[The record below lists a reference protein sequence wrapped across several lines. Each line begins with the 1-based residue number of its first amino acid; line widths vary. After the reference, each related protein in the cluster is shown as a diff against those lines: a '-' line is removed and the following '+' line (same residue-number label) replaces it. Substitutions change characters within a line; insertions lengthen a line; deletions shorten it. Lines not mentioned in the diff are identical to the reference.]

1 MGKSVPSY
9 FRNTHQIEF
18 VKIFRSLCGRHGRWD
33 IWQDFITLA
42 AIEISNAVDRSHA
55 AERGKTYK
63 TIAEKYKPDELHR
76 FALMLQEVI
85 AGMEQNSDQDF
96 FGELYM
102 VLELGNKHIGQCFT
116 PYDACRLMADL
127 TTLDIRTRIAQDGWV
142 SVNDSACGSGAI
154 LTAFANACLRQDVNY
169 QVSVFFVAQDVS
181 YIARLMCYLQLSLLG
196 CAGYVVIGDSL
207 LHPMTSL
214 DRRGLI
220 PRPGENIWYTPFYF
234 RDVWHYRRI
243 GAQME
248 LLFQPVEKPAGQ
260 ADNELKAPAA
270 PLHLPIQETRTGQL
284 TLF

>member
-9 FRNTHQIEF
+9 LRNTHQIEF
-18 VKIFRSLCGRHGRWD
+18 VKIFRSLCGRHGRWE

-63 TIAEKYKPDELHR
+63 MIAEKYKPDELHR

-85 AGMEQNSDQDF
+85 AGMEQNPDQDF

-102 VLELGNKHIGQCFT
+102 ALELGNKRIGQCFT
-116 PYDACRLMADL
+116 PYNVCRLMAKL

-142 SVNDSACGSGAI
+142 SVNDSACGSGAM
-154 LTAFANACLRQDVNY
+154 LAAFANACLRQDVNY
-169 QVSVFFVAQDVS
+169 QASVFFVAQDVS
-181 YIARLMCYLQLSLLG
+181 YIAGLMCYLQLSLLG
-196 CAGYVVIGDSL
+196 CAGYVVIDDTL
-207 LHPMTSL
+207 LHPVTAL

-220 PRPGENIWYTPFYF
+220 PQPDMDIWYTPFYF
-234 RDVWHYRRI
+234 RDIWQGRRI
-243 GAQME
+243 CAQMD
-248 LLFQPVEKPAGQ
+248 LLLQSDNKPAGKVNT
-260 ADNELKAPAA
+260 AVPTLS
-270 PLHLPIQETRTGQL
+270 LQETKAGQL

>member
-1 MGKSVPSY
+1 MGKSVPPY
-9 FRNTHQIEF
+9 LRNTHQIEF
-18 VKIFRSLCGRHGRWD
+18 VKIFRSLCGRHGRWE

-42 AIEISNAVDRSHA
+42 AIEISSAVDRSHA

-76 FALMLQEVI
+76 FTLMLQEVI

-127 TTLDIRTRIAQDGWV
+127 TTLDIQMRIAQDGWV
-142 SVNDSACGSGAI
+142 SVNDSACESGAM
-154 LTAFANACLRQDVNY
+154 LAALANACLRQGVNY
-169 QVSVFFVAQDVS
+169 QTSVFFVAQDVS
-181 YIARLMCYLQLSLLG
+181 YIAGLMCYLQLSLLG
-196 CAGYVVIGDSL
+196 CAGYVVIGDTL
-207 LHPMTSL
+207 LHPITAL

-220 PRPGENIWYTPFYF
+220 PQTNMDIWYTPFYF
-234 RDVWHYRRI
+234 RDIWQGRRI
-243 GAQME
+243 CAQMD
-248 LLFQPVEKPAGQ
+248 LLLQSDNKPVGKVNTAVPA
-260 ADNELKAPAA
+260 L
-270 PLHLPIQETRTGQL
+270 PLQETKTGQL

>member
-9 FRNTHQIEF
+9 LRDTHQIEF
-18 VKIFRSLCGRHGRWD
+18 VKIFRSLCGRYGRWD

-42 AIEISNAVDRSHA
+42 AIEISNVVDRSHA

-96 FGELYM
+96 FGEIYM
-102 VLELGNKHIGQCFT
+102 ALELGNNRIGQCFT
-116 PYDACRLMADL
+116 PYNVCRLMAKL

-142 SVNDSACGSGAI
+142 SVNDSACGSGAM
-154 LTAFANACLRQDVNY
+154 LAAFANACLRQDVNY
-169 QVSVFFVAQDVS
+169 QASVFFVAQDVS
-181 YIARLMCYLQLSLLG
+181 YIAGLMCYLQLSLLG
-196 CAGYVVIGDSL
+196 CAGYVVIGDTL
-207 LHPMTSL
+207 LHPITAL

-220 PRPGENIWYTPFYF
+220 PQPDMDIWYTPFYF
-234 RDVWHYRRI
+234 RDIWQGRRI
-243 GAQME
+243 CAQMD
-248 LLFQPVEKPAGQ
+248 LLLQSDNKPTGKVNTAVPT
-260 ADNELKAPAA
+260 LS
-270 PLHLPIQETRTGQL
+270 LQETKAGQL